1 MVTATLIIPAVLIT
15 LSRRNIV
22 FFNNTRIWRLH
33 KMIIPAG
40 LKWGNTVL
48 FSRPQKLLITLFS
61 HYCTE
66 VRFASFLS
74 GWFITA
80 IAHVHSSKST
90 ERKLVKRTS
99 VYWPGCPNQP
109 RIDFSYYEY
118 IIRLICLLICAYIP
132 SDTLLSLTNTFPIT
146 LFKVKWCEFIRLECE
161 LTLPTLILCLFG
173 LAAFKW

>member
-1 MVTATLIIPAVLIT
+1 MC
-15 LSRRNIV
+15 
-22 FFNNTRIWRLH
+22 
-33 KMIIPAG
+33 
-40 LKWGNTVL
+40 TVAN
-48 FSRPQKLLITLFS
+48 PP
-61 HYCTE
+61 
-66 VRFASFLS
+66 
-74 GWFITA
+74 
-80 IAHVHSSKST
+80 
-90 ERKLVKRTS
+90 ERKLAKRTS
-99 VYWPGCPNQP
+99 VYWPGCPNQA